1 MALDTENLSLV
12 GGGSKAGN
20 APQMWSYKST
30 DTPAVIDSAGYFDN
44 GTTTNTGMRDLMKVG
59 DLLYVHGTSGGTA
72 VFGLH
77 IVTQVTA
84 AGIIDV
90 TDATALGGS
99 DTD

>member
-59 DLLYVHGTSGGTA
+59 DLIYIHGTSGGTA

-77 IVTQVTA
+77 VVTQVTS

-90 TDATALGGS
+90 TDATALGGT

>member
-1 MALDTENLSLV
+1 MALNLENLSLI

-20 APQMWSYKST
+20 APQMWSYVST

-44 GTTTNTGMRDLMKVG
+44 GTTTNTGLRDLMKVG
-59 DLLYVHGTSGGTA
+59 DLMFIHGTSGGTA
-72 VFGLH
+72 VYGLH

-90 TDATALGGS
+90 TDATVLGGT

>member
-1 MALDTENLSLV
+1 MALNLENLSLI

-20 APQMWSYKST
+20 APQMWSYVST

-59 DLLYVHGTSGGTA
+59 DLIYIHGTSGGTA
-72 VFGLH
+72 VYGLH
-77 IVTQVTA
+77 IVTA
-84 AGIIDV
+84 NASGIIDA
-90 TDATALGGS
+90 TDATALGGT

>member
-1 MALDTENLSLV
+1 MALNLENLSLV

-44 GTTTNTGMRDLMKVG
+44 GATTNTGMRDLMKVG
-59 DLLYVHGTSGGTA
+59 DLMFIHGTSGGTA
-72 VFGLH
+72 VYGLH

>member
-1 MALDTENLSLV
+1 MAFNSENMSLI

-20 APQMWSYKST
+20 APQMWSYKSD
-30 DTPAVIDSAGYFDN
+30 DTAAVIDSAGYFDN

-59 DLLYVHGTSGGTA
+59 DLMFVHAVASGSAT
-72 VFGLH
+72 FGMH

-84 AGIIDV
+84 AGIVDV
-90 TDATALGGS
+90 TDATVLGAT